1 MHRHPQMMTRALNIA
16 VRRRPGRLLNRRRTA
31 VAIASVAMLAA
42 VGTVMAVMPNA
53 NAALGFEVQSLD
65 GSGNNVANPTWGK
78 VGTIYPRLAPA
89 RYADGKGTPVSGPN
103 VRSISNRIFQD
114 IGQNIFSEHRVTQWG
129 WTWGQFLDHTFG
141 LVQGGNEVANIP
153 FNASDPMEK
162 FTDTLGSIPFT
173 RSAPAPGTGVTGPRQ
188 QVNTVS
194 SYIDAWSVYGG
205 TNSRLEWLRNGSV
218 DGNVTNN
225 SATLMLPGGYLP
237 RRDARG
243 NPATAPDMAADGRLL
258 AHPEKAA
265 VAGDV
270 RANEN
275 MGLTATHTLF
285 AREHNRIVGLLPS
298 TLTQEEKFQIARRI
312 VAAEEQYVT
321 YNEFLPAMGVNLP
334 AYTGYKSNVNASLS
348 DEFATVGYRAHSQ
361 IHGEFEVEAD
371 RTRYSSTQLATLHSL
386 GAQIDDV
393 PGEPALLTV
402 AIPLSAAFFNPDLVP
417 AVQLGP
423 LLHAIGDESQYNN
436 DEQIDDTLRSL
447 LFQVPVSGNPDC
459 FDDPSLPD
467 CFTGVTDLGAI
478 DIARG
483 RDHGM
488 PTYNQLR
495 QALGLPAK
503 TSFTGITGESTESFP
518 TGLDG
523 NNPASLDFTK
533 LTDINGNNVALPDT
547 ANNTTTKAVRKS
559 TTAAR
564 LKAVYGSVDN
574 VDAFVGM
581 VAEKHIAGTEFG
593 ELQLAMWTKQFQALR
608 DGDRFFYG
616 NDPGLSLI
624 MQNYGVDFHGTLA
637 QIIAR
642 NTDVPLSD
650 MNDNVFLVK
659 DDDLPAGAT
668 CRVTYHVD
676 DTWTNQQQVSLN
688 ITNLSPNATNGWKLQ
703 WWFPGGQSVTQ
714 LWNGTPSQSGAMA
727 TVTNASW
734 NAVIPGNGGSQ
745 TDVGF
750 IGTWDNTTNPS
761 PPNFLFNGK
770 RCERG

>member
-1 MHRHPQMMTRALNIA
+1 MHRHAHI
-16 VRRRPGRLLNRRRTA
+16 PGGLFTRRRTA
-31 VAIASVAMLAA
+31 LGIATVAMLAA
-42 VGTVMAVMPNA
+42 AGTVLAVVPNA

-65 GSGNNVANPTWGK
+65 GSGNNVAHPTWGK

-89 RYADGKGTPVSGPN
+89 RYADGRSTPVDGPN
-103 VRSISNRIFQD
+103 VRTVSNRVFQD
-114 IGQNIFSEHRVTQWG
+114 LGQNIFSEHRVTQWG

-141 LVQGGNEVANIP
+141 LVQGGDEAANIP
-153 FNASDPMEK
+153 FNANDPLEK
-162 FTDTLGSIPFT
+162 FTDTLGFIPFT

-188 QVNTVS
+188 QINTVN
-194 SYIDAWSVYGG
+194 SYISGWPVYGG
-205 TNSRLEWLRNGSV
+205 TNSRLEWLRNGPD
-218 DGNVTNN
+218 DGNMANN
-225 SATLMLPGGYLP
+225 AATLMLPGGYLP
-237 RRDARG
+237 RKDARG
-243 NPATAPDMAADGRLL
+243 DPASAPDMATDGQLL
-258 AHPEKAA
+258 AHPDKAA

-275 MGLTATHTLF
+275 IGLTATHTLF
-285 AREHNRIVGLLPS
+285 AREHNRIVGLLPN

-312 VAAEEQYVT
+312 VIAEEQYVT

-334 AYTGYKSNVNASLS
+334 AYTGYRSNVNASLS

-361 IHGEFEVEAD
+361 IHGEFEAETD
-371 RTRYSSTQLATLHSL
+371 RARYSQAQLDTLHSL
-386 GAQIDDV
+386 GAQIEPV
-393 PGEPALLTV
+393 PGEPDQIKV
-402 AIPLSAAFFNPDLVP
+402 AIPLDAAFFNPDLVP

-459 FDDPSLPD
+459 FDDPSLPN
-467 CFTGVTDLGAI
+467 CFKGVTDLGAI
-478 DIARG
+478 DVQRG

-503 TSFTGITGESTESFP
+503 TSFTAITGESTEAFP
-518 TGLDG
+518 PGLDG
-523 NNPASLDFTK
+523 NNPASLDFTR
-533 LTDINGNNVALPDT
+533 LTDINGNNVPLPDT
-547 ANNTTTKAVRKS
+547 ANSTATKGVRKT

-574 VDAFVGM
+574 VDAFAGM

-593 ELQLAMWTKQFQALR
+593 ELQLAMWAKQFQALR

-616 NDPGLSLI
+616 NDPGLSMIL
-624 MQNYGVDFHGTLA
+624 QKYGIDYHNTLA

-668 CRVTYHVD
+668 CAVSYHVD
-676 DTWTNQQQVSLN
+676 STWTGQQQVSLK
-688 ITNLSPNATNGWKLQ
+688 ITNLSPDATDGWRLQ
-703 WWFPGGQSVTQ
+703 WLFPGGQTFRQ
-714 LWNGTPSQSGAMA
+714 LWNGNASQSGAQA
-727 TVTNASW
+727 TVNNASW
-734 NAVIPGNGGSQ
+734 NAVIPGNGGSL

-761 PPNFLFNGK
+761 PPNFTLNGK